1 MIIRKSTLEDLD
13 FIYTLGKENLETQ
26 FSKETLKTFIIYDET
41 YHVFSLLEDK
51 LIGYIILWE
60 SDKYGQIIDI
70 VIEEKYR
77 NKGYG
82 SKLLDYGIN
91 VLKGMNVKMVSLE
104 VNEDN
109 KSALKLYLKAGF
121 IKERTLENYY
131 ENSDGFLL
139 IRRLDIW
146 LY

>member
-139 IRRLDIW
+139 IRRLDI
-146 LY
+146 

>member
-1 MIIRKSTLEDLD
+1 MIIRKSILEDLD

-139 IRRLDIW
+139 IRRLDI
-146 LY
+146 